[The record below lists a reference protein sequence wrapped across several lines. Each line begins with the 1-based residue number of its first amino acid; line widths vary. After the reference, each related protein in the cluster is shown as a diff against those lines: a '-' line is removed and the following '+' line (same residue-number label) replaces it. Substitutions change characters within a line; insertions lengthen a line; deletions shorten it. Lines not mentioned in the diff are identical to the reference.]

1 MPDAHSSP
9 RPLSDEELIR
19 RVAHLDSA
27 AFATL
32 YDRHNGAAFS
42 LARRIL
48 GPSGSEDAVQEAFMN
63 LWRSARRF
71 DGRRGSVRVWLLGM
85 VRNRSIDA
93 VRSRTVRDRRRAGV
107 EVIEDRFPTRAST
120 EEQVIAAERSA
131 AARAALEALPAEQRQ
146 VLELAYYGGWTQAE
160 IAERLGL
167 PVGTV
172 KGRTRLGLD
181 KLRASLHAS
190 VRASG

>member
-1 MPDAHSSP
+1 
-9 RPLSDEELIR
+9 
-19 RVAHLDSA
+19 
-27 AFATL
+27 

-48 GPSGSEDAVQEAFMN
+48 GASGSEDAVQEAFLN
-63 LWRSARRF
+63 LWRSARRY
-71 DGRRGSVRVWLLGM
+71 DEGRGSVRLWLLGM

-93 VRSRTVRDRRRAGV
+93 VRSRAVHERRRAAV
-107 EVIEDRFPTRAST
+107 EGIENRFPTGDST
-120 EEQVIAAERSA
+120 EEQVIGAERSA
-131 AARAALEALPAEQRQ
+131 AARAALERLPAEQRQ
-146 VLELAYYGGWTQAE
+146 VLELAYYGGWTQLE

-172 KGRTRLGLD
+172 KARTRLGLD
-181 KLRASLHAS
+181 KLRVSLDAS

>member
-1 MPDAHSSP
+1 MSEARSSP
-9 RPLSDEELIR
+9 RPMSDEELIR
-19 RVAHLDSA
+19 RVARLDSG

-48 GPSGSEDAVQEAFMN
+48 GASGSEDAVQEAFLN
-63 LWRSARRF
+63 LWRSARRY
-71 DGRRGSVRVWLLGM
+71 DEGRGSVRLWLLGM

-93 VRSRTVRDRRRAGV
+93 VRSRAVHERRRIGV
-107 EVIEDRFPTRAST
+107 EGIENRFPARDST
-120 EEQVIAAERSA
+120 EEQVIGAERSA
-131 AARAALEALPAEQRQ
+131 AARAALERLPAEQRQ
-146 VLELAYYGGWTQAE
+146 VLELAYYGGWTQLE

-172 KGRTRLGLD
+172 KARTRLGLD
-181 KLRASLHAS
+181 KLRVSLDAS